1 MNTWLKIGLMGLAFI
16 VIGKILPAPNV
27 WSFVD
32 VSNTGLFP
40 TGQKPVAEERVRL
53 VHADSLINVFD
64 DGKEVTEL
72 FGNVRL
78 VQGEAYLECRQAK
91 LWHAENKAL
100 LTGDVSIYDGKRSLT
115 GDRVE
120 YEGKTR
126 TEEAIGNVLFLSGDR
141 RLTAHQLAYS
151 QESEFANASG
161 NVVIA
166 DLVEKATVQGDTAVY
181 DRKRDYGI
189 VRGNP
194 MLTRQDSVSNDT
206 MFVSGLTIEAW
217 GDDQRV
223 VVSDSVRI
231 EKDEL
236 RAICQKAEYHA
247 EGDSLILEDL
257 PVVWHRDHEMRG
269 ERIDI
274 LLDGVNFQGGIIQ
287 GRAEVISSDSL
298 YKDVLKGGE
307 IVVEVRRD
315 TIRKVIIDGQ
325 ASSLYHV
332 FEEGPKGRTE
342 QGVNTVTGDRIELF
356 FDGDR
361 LDRVVVKSSPARCS
375 GIFKPNEGR
384 QKTSE
389 QEGEGL

>member
-1 MNTWLKIGLMGLAFI
+1 MNAWSKIGLIGLNF
-16 VIGKILPAPNV
+16 VVVGKILIAPNV

-40 TGQKPVAEERVRL
+40 TGQKHVTEERVRL

-78 VQGEAYLECRQAK
+78 VQGEAYLECHQAK
-91 LWHAENKAL
+91 LWHTENKAL
-100 LTGDVSIYDGKRSLT
+100 LTGDVNIYDGKRTLT

-141 RLTAHQLAYS
+141 RLTAHRLAYS
-151 QESEFANASG
+151 QESEVAKARG
-161 NVVIA
+161 DVVIT
-166 DLVEKATVQGDTAVY
+166 DLVEKATVQGDTAIY
-181 DRKRDYGI
+181 DRKNDYGL
-189 VRGNP
+189 VRGKP
-194 MLTRQDSVSNDT
+194 MLTRQDSVSGDT
-206 MFVSGLTIEAW
+206 MVVRGLTIEAW

-236 RAICQKAEYHA
+236 RAVCQKAEYHA
-247 EGDSLILEDL
+247 EGDSLILENL

-274 LLDGVNFQGGIIQ
+274 LLNGVSFQGGIIK

-298 YKDVLKGGE
+298 YQDVLKGGE
-307 IVVEVRRD
+307 IIVEVRRD
-315 TIRKVIIDGQ
+315 TIRKVVVNGQ

-332 FEEGPKGRTE
+332 FEEDQQGRME

-375 GIFKPNEGR
+375 GTFKPNEGR
-384 QKTSE
+384 QKTVE
-389 QEGEGL
+389 QKGEGL